1 MGALSTSAG
10 TRGPSRRAGRGG
22 RVTAMLDPQL
32 YALFVTAALLLTL
45 APGPD
50 TLFVLGA
57 SLGGGTRGG
66 LLAAAGILTGLVVHI
81 GLAVVGVSMLIAT
94 SPVAFD
100 VLRVTGALYL
110 VWIGVGVLRRA
121 GRHGGADAAVMP
133 TARTWSRLYWQGTAT
148 NILNPKV
155 AVFYVAF
162 LPQFVAPELGHAP
175 VQLFLLGLTHWLMG
189 VPYLVTV
196 AVASGA
202 VAAWLRRSPRIRR
215 GLDAVSGLVFI
226 GLALRLLAARRTP
239 A

>member
-1 MGALSTSAG
+1 
-10 TRGPSRRAGRGG
+10 
-22 RVTAMLDPQL
+22 MLDPQL
-32 YALFVTAALLLTL
+32 YALFLTAALVLTL

-57 SLGGGTRGG
+57 SLGGGTRSG

-100 VLRVTGALYL
+100 VLRVTGAVYL
-110 VWIGVGVLRRA
+110 VWIGIGVLGRARR
-121 GRHGGADAAVMP
+121 GSSSDAAGMP
-133 TARTWSRLYWQGTAT
+133 TARRWRRVYWQGTAT

-162 LPQFVAPELGHAP
+162 LPQFVAPALGHAP
-175 VQLFLLGLTHWLMG
+175 VQLLLLGLTHWLMG
-189 VPYLVTV
+189 VPYLVSI

-215 GLDAVSGLVFI
+215 GLDAVSGLLFI
-226 GLALRLLAARRTP
+226 ALALRLLAARRTP